1 MAKFL
6 IIGSNSFSGSNFIN
20 KILSNKN
27 NKIVG
32 ISRSIENRIFLP
44 YLENKNLNN
53 FKFYK
58 LNLNKNFTQIIRIIK
73 KFKPNY
79 VANFAAQGMVNESWI
94 TPEDWY
100 QTNIVSNTNLINNL
114 KKYKFLKKY
123 LHVSTPEVYGDTRYK
138 IKENLNFAP
147 STPYANSRAAF
158 DNHLMLFNKVFNFP
172 VVISRAANIYG
183 PGQKLY
189 RIIPKSIINF
199 KKNKKIVVDGMGKSL
214 RAFVYIDDLTE
225 AYYRILLHGK
235 PGNTYHVSSN
245 EFYSIKNIVTKIST
259 QIKNSKKL
267 IVLVKNDRL
276 GKDHRYFLN
285 SDKARNELNWIPKVN
300 ITDGI
305 IKTKEWIE
313 LNFKKLNKIST
324 KYIHNK

>member
-32 ISRSIENRIFLP
+32 ISRSIENKIFLP

-225 AYYRILLHGK
+225 AYYKILLHGK

-245 EFYSIKNIVTKIST
+245 KFYSIKNIVTKIST
-259 QIKNSKKL
+259 QIKNSKRL
-267 IVLVKNDRL
+267 IILSKNDRL

-285 SDKARNELNWIPKVN
+285 SDKTRNELNWIPKVN
-300 ITDGI
+300 ITNGI

>member
-245 EFYSIKNIVTKIST
+245 KFYSIKNIVKKIST
-259 QIKNSKKL
+259 QIKNSKRL
-267 IVLVKNDRL
+267 IILSKNDRL

-285 SDKARNELNWIPKVN
+285 SDKTRNELNWIPKVN
-300 ITDGI
+300 ITNGI

>member
-27 NKIVG
+27 NKVVG
-32 ISRSIENRIFLP
+32 ISRSIENQIFLP

-58 LNLNKNFTQIIRIIK
+58 LDLNKNLNKIVGIIK

-79 VANFAAQGMVNESWI
+79 IANFAAQGMVNESWI

-114 KKYKFLKKY
+114 KEYKFLKKY

-138 IKENLNFAP
+138 IKENLNFSP

-158 DNHLMLFNKVFNFP
+158 DNHLMLFNKVFKFP
-172 VVISRAANIYG
+172 VIISRAANIYG

-189 RIIPKSIINF
+189 RIIPKSIIHF

-235 PGNTYHVSSN
+235 SGNTYHISSN

-259 QIKNSKKL
+259 QIKNSKSL
-267 IVLVKNDRL
+267 IVLAKNDRL

-285 SDKARNELNWIPKVN
+285 SDKVRNELNWMPKVN
-300 ITDGI
+300 ITNGI
-305 IKTKEWIE
+305 IKTREWIE